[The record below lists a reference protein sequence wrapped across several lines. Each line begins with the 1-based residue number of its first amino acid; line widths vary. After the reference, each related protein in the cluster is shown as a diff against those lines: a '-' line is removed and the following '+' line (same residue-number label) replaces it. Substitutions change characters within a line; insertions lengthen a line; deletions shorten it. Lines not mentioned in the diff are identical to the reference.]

1 MKTVR
6 QLGVSP
12 APWNQGERVP
22 CCENNVVRCK
32 YRREDGS
39 EHNRI
44 VATCNA
50 MFSEGQA
57 CIDARLIAAAPELY
71 ECLRECLSILHM
83 VVNAVGG
90 ADAETLQTMVKSQ
103 RALEKA
109 GGGK

>member
-1 MKTVR
+1 MKTLE

-22 CCENNVVRCK
+22 FCENNVVRCK
-32 YRREDGS
+32 YRRGDGS
-39 EHNRI
+39 EHDRI

-50 MFSEGQA
+50 TFSEEQA
-57 CIDARLIAAAPELY
+57 CIDARLISAAPELY

-90 ADAETLQTMVKSQ
+90 ADSETLQTMFKSQ
-103 RALEKA
+103 RVLEKA